1 MHQPKSQIHLS
12 QGHTMQQYRASARSL
27 QELKVRSLFAVA
39 QGKDRVKAIQH
50 LQVLPC
56 LIFFLPFR
64 RLFHMPP
71 KMSYIFLLL
80 HRVSLLNHSLLPP
93 LLRNLFFSLHGFFN
107 LKDVCATKKKKKKI
121 LPLCSFFYTSFLLSG
136 WRDLGFSK
144 CQNPLSGWLSDQAP
158 PWSWSP
164 CQAFPHLANS
174 PFELSLE
181 KLACPRQQLSLCPTE
196 LHLTG

>member
-1 MHQPKSQIHLS
+1 MITLHCSTRKRQSKSNATSAGASLPNIFSSIPQTFSYAPQNVLYLS
-12 QGHTMQQYRASARSL
+12 PPTQGFSFKPFTSPSSSEEPFFFSARVF
-27 QELKVRSLFAVA
+27 QFK
-39 QGKDRVKAIQH
+39 G
-50 LQVLPC
+50 C
-56 LIFFLPFR
+56 LC
-64 RLFHMPP
+64 
-71 KMSYIFLLL
+71 YQ
-80 HRVSLLNHSLLPP
+80 
-93 LLRNLFFSLHGFFN
+93 
-107 LKDVCATKKKKKKI
+107 KKKKI

-174 PFELSLE
+174 PFEPSLE